1 MPLVNEREL
10 LLPAL
15 EEGKAVGAFN
25 ANNMEMI
32 QAFVLAAEEV
42 SKEIG
47 EPVDLIVQLSPGAS
61 KYAGWE
67 LGAGMVKIIA
77 SETDIRIALNLDHA
91 TEIDQVEKALAAG
104 FTAVLF
110 DGSSLP
116 LEENMRLTRQVV
128 EMCREKGVP
137 VEAELGKIPKIEDYF
152 SQAEIAKLRSLPPA
166 EAVRLIR
173 GKAGKSI
180 EELMAKPEDVE
191 YFVKKTGCDF
201 LAAAFGSIHGIWED
215 IWPIRVDRLIDIQER
230 MRIPIVSHGSSGIL
244 MTPRDAREKGITLL
258 KGEGTLLDAIKTGGV
273 TKVNVATALSIAFIE
288 GFIKAYQAN
297 PSEKDF
303 RRFGNAARGMVK
315 EKAKEY
321 IRLFA
326 GQVKV

>member
-1 MPLVNEREL
+1 
-10 LLPAL
+10 L